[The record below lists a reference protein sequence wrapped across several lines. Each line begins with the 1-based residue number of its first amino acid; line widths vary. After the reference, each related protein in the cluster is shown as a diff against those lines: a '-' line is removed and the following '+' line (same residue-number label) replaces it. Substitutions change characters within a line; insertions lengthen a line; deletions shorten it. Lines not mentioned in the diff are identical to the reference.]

1 MKKSI
6 LILATSL
13 ILVNCTAVHKF
24 NVDACPKWANN
35 IKNPDNLE
43 FIEEVAFNL
52 NKTPQQVTQTDFN
65 DRYVNN

>member
-6 LILATSL
+6 LILTST
-13 ILVNCTAVHKF
+13 ILLNSCTLHKF
-24 NVDACPKWANN
+24 NVDACPKWTNN

-52 NKTPQQVTQTDFN
+52 NKTPQQVTQIEFN
-65 DRYVNN
+65 TRYVNN

>member
-6 LILATSL
+6 LILVST
-13 ILVNCTAVHKF
+13 ILLNSCTLHKF
-24 NVDACPKWANN
+24 NVDACPKWTNN

-52 NKTPQQVTQTDFN
+52 NKTPQQVTQIEFN
-65 DRYVNN
+65 ARYVNN

>member
-6 LILATSL
+6 LILAST
-13 ILVNCTAVHKF
+13 ILLNSCTLHKF

-52 NKTPQQVTQTDFN
+52 NKTPQQVTQTEFN
-65 DRYVNN
+65 DRYTNN

>member
-1 MKKSI
+1 MKKAI
-6 LILATSL
+6 LILSTSL

-24 NVDACPKWANN
+24 NVDACPKWSNN

-52 NKTPQQVTQTDFN
+52 NKAPEQVTQQEFN
-65 DRYVNN
+65 TRYVNN

>member
-1 MKKSI
+1 MKKAI
-6 LILATSL
+6 LILASSL
-13 ILVNCTAVHKF
+13 ILVDCTATHKF
-24 NVDACPKWANN
+24 NVDACPKWSNN

-52 NKTPQQVTQTDFN
+52 NKQPQQVTQTEFN

>member
-6 LILATSL
+6 LILSSA
-13 ILVNCTAVHKF
+13 ILLNSCTLHKF
-24 NVDACPKWANN
+24 TVDACPKWTNN

-52 NKTPQQVTQTDFN
+52 NKAPKQVTQTEFN
-65 DRYVNN
+65 ARYTNN

>member
-6 LILATSL
+6 LILSSA
-13 ILVNCTAVHKF
+13 ILLNSCTLHKF
-24 NVDACPKWANN
+24 TVDACPKWTNN

-52 NKTPQQVTQTDFN
+52 NKTPQQVTQTEFN
-65 DRYVNN
+65 TRYVNN

>member
-6 LILATSL
+6 LILTSI
-13 ILVNCTAVHKF
+13 ILLNSCTLHKF
-24 NVDACPKWANN
+24 TVDACPKWTNN

-52 NKTPQQVTQTDFN
+52 NKTPQKVTQTDFN
-65 DRYVNN
+65 ARYVNN

>member
-6 LILATSL
+6 LILAST
-13 ILVNCTAVHKF
+13 ILLNSCTLQKF
-24 NVDACPKWANN
+24 NVDACPKWTNN

-52 NKTPQQVTQTDFN
+52 NKTPKQVTQTEFN
-65 DRYVNN
+65 TRYVNN